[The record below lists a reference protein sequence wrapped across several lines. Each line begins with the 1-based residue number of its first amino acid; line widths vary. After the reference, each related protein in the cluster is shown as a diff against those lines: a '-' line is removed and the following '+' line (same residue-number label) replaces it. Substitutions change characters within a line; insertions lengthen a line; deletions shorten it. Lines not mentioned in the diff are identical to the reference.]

1 MCPTASRAL
10 QPHVPYSL
18 VPYSLTCP
26 TASRALQPH
35 VPYSFM
41 CPTALLPHVPYS
53 LVCPTASCAL
63 QPCALQPYCLTYPTA
78 SCALQP
84 YSLTCPTASRAL
96 QPRVPYNLMCPT
108 TSCALQPHVPYS
120 LIEEINTF
128 TRKTR
133 AWFVY
138 KTYLHVVITNQIA
151 WWESSRMASLQFE
164 CCDMLSCDKLYEPP
178 SQLAPVSSEG
188 FQSLCFNGCMGH
200 LKRIGLGTRQC
211 TGRDFASWLVNTTD
225 HIHNLPPVTSKV
237 HKFAQVRVSENSL
250 WAYL

>member
-1 MCPTASRAL
+1 MPYSLTCPTASCALQPCAL
-10 QPHVPYSL
+10 QPH

-26 TASRALQPH
+26 TASCALQLHVPYSPTASRALQPC
-35 VPYSFM
+35 VPYSLM
-41 CPTALLPHVPYS
+41 CPTALCPTALLPHVPYS
-53 LVCPTASCAL
+53 LVCLTTLQPHVPYSLVCLTTSCAL
-63 QPCALQPYCLTYPTA
+63 QLH
-78 SCALQP
+78 
-84 YSLTCPTASRAL
+84 
-96 QPRVPYNLMCPT
+96 VPYNLMCPT
-108 TSCALQPHVPYS
+108 ASLKKSTLSPGRLEPDLFIKRIYMLSLPIRLLGGNHHEWPAYS
-120 LIEEINTF
+120 LSAVTC
-128 TRKTR
+128 
-133 AWFVY
+133 Y
-138 KTYLHVVITNQIA
+138 HVI
-151 WWESSRMASLQFE
+151 SSCGQ
-164 CCDMLSCDKLYEPP
+164 YEPP

>member
-1 MCPTASRAL
+1 MCLTTSCALQPHVPYSLMCPTALCPTASRAL

-18 VPYSLTCP
+18 T
-26 TASRALQPH
+26 
-35 VPYSFM
+35 
-41 CPTALLPHVPYS
+41 
-53 LVCPTASCAL
+53 CPTASCAL
-63 QPCALQPYCLTYPTA
+63 QPYCLTCPIA

-84 YSLTCPTASRAL
+84 HVPYSLVPYSPTASRALQPRVPYNPTASRTL

-164 CCDMLSCDKLYEPP
+164 CCDMLSCDKLAPAIRTTKSTCP
-178 SQLAPVSSEG
+178 SFLVRG
-188 FQSLCFNGCMGH
+188 FQTLWFQRVHGT
-200 LKRIGLGTRQC
+200 LKKNWSGDETVYWTRFC
-211 TGRDFASWLVNTTD
+211 ILVSQ
-225 HIHNLPPVTSKV
+225 HHWSHP
-237 HKFAQVRVSENSL
+237 
-250 WAYL
+250 